1 MAVFIVTLMFVMMK
15 SSKNSILEGVESAHK
30 VTMQLL
36 DTVIVSSAQNPNWGT
51 TDYVMAQ
58 FLEEL
63 GYVRSNDILLYD
75 LQNNLI
81 YKTPQSS
88 YRLDVH
94 PPQWFS
100 NFLAPEEMVGT
111 RVIRFGRLIV
121 SSNPSGAIR
130 EAWVSIKSIF
140 FTAMLFFIFINI

>member
-1 MAVFIVTLMFVMMK
+1 MMK

-81 YKTPQSS
+81 YKTPQS
-88 YRLDVH
+88 
-94 PPQWFS
+94 
-100 NFLAPEEMVGT
+100 
-111 RVIRFGRLIV
+111 
-121 SSNPSGAIR
+121 
-130 EAWVSIKSIF
+130 
-140 FTAMLFFIFINI
+140 